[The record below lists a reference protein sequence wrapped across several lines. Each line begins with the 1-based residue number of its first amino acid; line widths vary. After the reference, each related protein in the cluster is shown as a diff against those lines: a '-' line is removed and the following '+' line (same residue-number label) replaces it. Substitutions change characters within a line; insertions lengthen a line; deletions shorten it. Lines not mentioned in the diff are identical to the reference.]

1 MNEMILSRLSA
12 LTEEEQAILAGREV
26 IDRSL
31 YMDDGSRDVIT
42 GDKLLAP
49 GKMLAIRP
57 HTRFVH
63 FPEHSHD
70 YVEMVY
76 MCRGQTRHIVNGK
89 EILLGEGELLMLGQ
103 NARQEILPAGRDD
116 LAVNFIVR
124 PEFFAGMLSY
134 LGSEPTP
141 LRTFVLDTLQG
152 GSDLGFLFFKVAD
165 VLPVQNLIENLLW
178 TLITETPN
186 KRGIHQLTMG
196 LLFALLLGHTEVLS
210 MPSGEQETVLAVL
223 RYIEERYRDG
233 SLTEIAEQ
241 LHYEMTG
248 LSRLIRQRTGK
259 NYTALLQE
267 KRLSQAVWLLM
278 NTDRTVEEIAGLVGY
293 ENISYFYRL
302 FEKTYGRSPRAFRI
316 CK

>member
-1 MNEMILSRLSA
+1 
-12 LTEEEQAILAGREV
+12 
-26 IDRSL
+26 
-31 YMDDGSRDVIT
+31 
-42 GDKLLAP
+42 
-49 GKMLAIRP
+49 
-57 HTRFVH
+57 
-63 FPEHSHD
+63 
-70 YVEMVY
+70 
-76 MCRGQTRHIVNGK
+76 
-89 EILLGEGELLMLGQ
+89 
-103 NARQEILPAGRDD
+103 
-116 LAVNFIVR
+116 
-124 PEFFAGMLSY
+124 
-134 LGSEPTP
+134 
-141 LRTFVLDTLQG
+141 
-152 GSDLGFLFFKVAD
+152 
-165 VLPVQNLIENLLW
+165 
-178 TLITETPN
+178 
-186 KRGIHQLTMG
+186 
-196 LLFALLLGHTEVLS
+196 